1 MVTHMEHE
9 NDLKEALEFLS
20 PSALTYDEWVAVGM
34 ALKDGGLPVTVW
46 EQWSTR
52 DAGRYHKGECVKKW
66 ESFHGGGGSPVTVS
80 SIFQMAYSH
89 GWSGPAGHALDWN
102 DDISAGTNHT
112 DGQLVDP
119 RWVEAHDLALPEQW
133 DPVDQLRRYLQALFE
148 EDEYVAYVTESFM
161 ADDKRRPAKGSWT
174 RTAGQLLAELG
185 TCGGDLGKVLGDWDP
200 EVGAWICFNPVDGTG
215 RKDANV
221 TAYRYALVECDNMEL
236 GKQQAI
242 IKQLELPCAA
252 LVYSGGKSVHA
263 IVKVDAPDYAEYR
276 KRVDY
281 LYAACQKNGLTLDQ
295 QNRNPSRLSRM
306 PGILRGDKRQVL
318 LETNFG
324 KSCWDEW
331 VDWLEAETDELPE
344 DEDLGDE
351 CLSPPPLAD
360 ALITE
365 VLRKGHKMLLAGPSK
380 AGKSFALIELCI
392 AIASGQTWLGRFA
405 CTQGKVY
412 YVNLELDRASC
423 INRFIEVYK
432 ALGYP
437 EKQMQTVMHNIR
449 IWNLRGAS
457 VPMDKLAPKLIRRA
471 SKKGYLAV
479 SIEPIYKVLTGDENS
494 ADQMAKFCNQF
505 DLVCRELDCAV
516 IYCHHHSK
524 GAQGGKRSMDRASG
538 SGVFARD
545 PDAMLDMTE
554 LTPTDAI
561 REQLRNKAACRV
573 IKAMLDKRGH
583 ADAYGPDDT
592 LSKSRMLAVAK
603 ECLGLADLRAIDA
616 EVAAAEKK
624 ADGMTAWRIE
634 GTLREFARFDPVNL
648 WFDYPVHKPDSGL
661 LEDLQP
667 DGDVKGFAARGAEK
681 RWGSREKLAKNKS
694 VELSTAYESCTM
706 DGKVTVYAMAEYMG
720 LKPDTVRRRLKADGG
735 YWIDGTDVGR
745 KEPGSNG

>member
-1 MVTHMEHE
+1 
-9 NDLKEALEFLS
+9 
-20 PSALTYDEWVAVGM
+20 
-34 ALKDGGLPVTVW
+34 
-46 EQWSTR
+46 
-52 DAGRYHKGECVKKW
+52 
-66 ESFHGGGGSPVTVS
+66 
-80 SIFQMAYSH
+80 
-89 GWSGPAGHALDWN
+89 
-102 DDISAGTNHT
+102 
-112 DGQLVDP
+112 
-119 RWVEAHDLALPEQW
+119 
-133 DPVDQLRRYLQALFE
+133 
-148 EDEYVAYVTESFM
+148 
-161 ADDKRRPAKGSWT
+161 
-174 RTAGQLLAELG
+174 
-185 TCGGDLGKVLGDWDP
+185 
-200 EVGAWICFNPVDGTG
+200 
-215 RKDANV
+215 
-221 TAYRYALVECDNMEL
+221 MEL

-331 VDWLEAETDELPE
+331 VDWLEAETDDLPDTE
-344 DEDLGDE
+344 NLAADWEHL
-351 CLSPPPLAD
+351 PPLAD
-360 ALITE
+360 PLIFG

-392 AIASGQTWLGRFA
+392 AIAEGKPWLGQFSCA
-405 CTQGKVY
+405 QGKVLY
-412 YVNLELDRASC
+412 INLELDRASC
-423 INRFIEVYK
+423 LHRFKDVYT
-432 ALGYP
+432 AMGLPP
-437 EKQMQTVMHNIR
+437 EHLKNID

-471 SKKGYLAV
+471 QKKGYMAV
-479 SIEPIYKVLTGDENS
+479 VLDPIYKVITGDENS

-505 DLVCRELDCAV
+505 DLVCRALDCAV

-592 LSKSRMLAVAK
+592 LSKSRVLAVAK

-616 EVAAAEKK
+616 EVAAAQKQ

-735 YWIDGTDVGR
+735 YWVDGADVGR

>member
-1 MVTHMEHE
+1 M
-9 NDLKEALEFLS
+9 
-20 PSALTYDEWVAVGM
+20 
-34 ALKDGGLPVTVW
+34 
-46 EQWSTR
+46 
-52 DAGRYHKGECVKKW
+52 
-66 ESFHGGGGSPVTVS
+66 
-80 SIFQMAYSH
+80 
-89 GWSGPAGHALDWN
+89 
-102 DDISAGTNHT
+102 
-112 DGQLVDP
+112 
-119 RWVEAHDLALPEQW
+119 
-133 DPVDQLRRYLQALFE
+133 
-148 EDEYVAYVTESFM
+148 
-161 ADDKRRPAKGSWT
+161 
-174 RTAGQLLAELG
+174 
-185 TCGGDLGKVLGDWDP
+185 
-200 EVGAWICFNPVDGTG
+200 DGTG
-215 RKDANV
+215 RKDANI

-276 KRVDY
+276 RRVDY
-281 LYAACQKNGLTLDQ
+281 LYSACQKNGLTIDQ

-318 LETNFG
+318 LETNIG

-331 VDWLEAETDELPE
+331 RDWLEAETDELPE
-344 DEDLGDE
+344 AESLADDWESL
-351 CLSPPPLAD
+351 PPLAD
-360 ALITE
+360 ALITG

-392 AIASGQTWLGRFA
+392 AIAEGRPWLGRFSCA
-405 CTQGKVY
+405 QGKVLY
-412 YVNLELDRASC
+412 INLELDRASC
-423 INRFIEVYK
+423 LHRFKDVYT
-432 ALGYP
+432 ALGLP
-437 EKQMQTVMHNIR
+437 PQNLRSID

-471 SKKGYLAV
+471 QKKGYTAV
-479 SIEPIYKVLTGDENS
+479 ILDPIYKVITGDENS

-505 DLVCRELDCAV
+505 DLVCRALDCAV

-554 LTPTDAI
+554 LVPTDAI
-561 REQLRNKAACRV
+561 REQLHNKAACRV

-583 ADAYGPDDT
+583 ADAYGLDDT
-592 LSKSRMLAVAK
+592 LSRHRMLTIAK
-603 ECLGLADLRAIDA
+603 EKLGLADLRAIDA
-616 EVAAAEKK
+616 EVAAAEKM

-648 WFDYPVHKPDSGL
+648 WFDYPVHKLDTGL

-667 DGDVKGFAARGAEK
+667 DSDFKTLGSRGAAK
-681 RWGSREKLAKNKS
+681 RWGDKGKVTKDKKA
-694 VELSTAYESCTM
+694 ELDTAFEACMM
-706 DGKVTVYAMAEYMG
+706 DGEVTVYALAEYMD
-720 LKPDTVRRRLKADGG
+720 LKPRTIKTRLKDDGRF
-735 YWIDGTDVGR
+735 WIDGEKVGR
-745 KEPGSNG
+745 KEPGSAG

>member
-1 MVTHMEHE
+1 
-9 NDLKEALEFLS
+9 
-20 PSALTYDEWVAVGM
+20 
-34 ALKDGGLPVTVW
+34 
-46 EQWSTR
+46 
-52 DAGRYHKGECVKKW
+52 
-66 ESFHGGGGSPVTVS
+66 
-80 SIFQMAYSH
+80 
-89 GWSGPAGHALDWN
+89 
-102 DDISAGTNHT
+102 
-112 DGQLVDP
+112 
-119 RWVEAHDLALPEQW
+119 
-133 DPVDQLRRYLQALFE
+133 
-148 EDEYVAYVTESFM
+148 
-161 ADDKRRPAKGSWT
+161 
-174 RTAGQLLAELG
+174 
-185 TCGGDLGKVLGDWDP
+185 
-200 EVGAWICFNPVDGTG
+200 
-215 RKDANV
+215 
-221 TAYRYALVECDNMEL
+221 
-236 GKQQAI
+236 
-242 IKQLELPCAA
+242 
-252 LVYSGGKSVHA
+252 
-263 IVKVDAPDYAEYR
+263 
-276 KRVDY
+276 
-281 LYAACQKNGLTLDQ
+281 
-295 QNRNPSRLSRM
+295 
-306 PGILRGDKRQVL
+306 
-318 LETNFG
+318 
-324 KSCWDEW
+324 
-331 VDWLEAETDELPE
+331 
-344 DEDLGDE
+344 
-351 CLSPPPLAD
+351 
-360 ALITE
+360 
-365 VLRKGHKMLLAGPSK
+365 MLLAGPSK

-432 ALGYP
+432 ALSYP

-479 SIEPIYKVLTGDENS
+479 IIDPIYKVLTGDENS

-616 EVAAAEKK
+616 EVAAAQKQ

-634 GTLREFARFDPVNL
+634 GTLREFARFNPVNL